1 MPPTVGSQPLIAL
14 SAVVL
19 DTETT
24 GLDPR
29 SDRLV
34 QIGAVRIELGALSS
48 RVFETLVHPGGPIPP
63 AASAIHGIT
72 DADVADAPLP
82 AVAIAA
88 LRDFAGDAPLIG
100 HTLSFDLA
108 VLNRQDRAE
117 AGGASVD
124 TWLARRTL
132 DVRLLARVAEPS
144 LTRDDLDS
152 LCTRY
157 QVPNPARHTAV
168 SDATATAL
176 VFLALLPGLRERG
189 IRTLA
194 EAEVAS
200 RRLMERDARA
210 QGGLIAPPAPAS
222 DAPAGLSRIDSF
234 PYRHR
239 VSAVMSAPP
248 LTADASLRVTDAL
261 ALLIGR
267 RVSSVFVRL
276 VPPGVGW
283 GIVTERDLLLV
294 LHDRGPAGFGMTLG
308 DLATRTLESVD
319 AGDHVYRAIG
329 RMTRLGVRHLGV
341 LDATGTLVGALTPRN
356 LMRQRATTAIVLG
369 DQVDC
374 ARNEADLAT
383 AWALLPGMV
392 RALLD
397 DAVDPRDIAGVISAE
412 LRAMTRRCAELA
424 VERMAREGFGPP
436 PVPFCVLVLGSA
448 GRGESLMAADQ
459 DNAIVFAEGDP
470 GSPADRWFA
479 TMAGYMNLMLDAAGV
494 PLCKGGVMA
503 RETAWRLDLKG
514 WAARIEHWV
523 RRHRPDDLLNVDIFF
538 DLVPAYGDR
547 ALADTVLDTAWRA
560 GRAAPDFLKL
570 MAVRAGDRRAPLT
583 FLGRV
588 RTDEAGRVDVKR
600 AGLLP
605 IFSAARVLAIR
616 HGVRAQGSADRVQG
630 VLAAGVGS
638 PADAEAVLAAHR
650 LMMEACLRQQLADAE
665 AGVPLSPRVAPASLP
680 PALRQGLPGAFRAV
694 ATIVD
699 WVNEGRLG

>member
-1 MPPTVGSQPLIAL
+1 MSRTAGSQPLIAL

-34 QIGAVRIELGALSS
+34 QIGAVRIESGALSS
-48 RVFETLVHPGGPIPP
+48 RGFETLVHPGGPIPRV
-63 AASAIHGIT
+63 ASAIHGIT
-72 DADVADAPLP
+72 DADVADAPTP
-82 AVAIAA
+82 AAAIAA
-88 LRDFAGDAPLIG
+88 LRDFAGDAPLVG

-108 VLNRQDRAE
+108 ILDRQDGREGAWRERRA
-117 AGGASVD
+117 
-124 TWLARRTL
+124 L
-132 DVRLLARVAEPS
+132 DVRLLARAADPA

-152 LCTRY
+152 LCARFA
-157 QVPNPARHTAV
+157 VPNQARHTAL

-176 VFLALLPGLRERG
+176 VFLALLPVLRERG

-194 EAEVAS
+194 EAEAAC

-210 QGGLIAPPAPAS
+210 QGGLMVAPSAPA
-222 DAPAGLSRIDSF
+222 AEPPTALSRIDSF

-248 LTADASLRVTDAL
+248 LVADASLTVADAL
-261 ALLIGR
+261 ALLIWHA
-267 RVSSVFVRL
+267 VSSVFVRM
-276 VPPGVGW
+276 VPPSVGW
-283 GIVTERDLLLV
+283 GIVTERDLLRV
-294 LHDRGPAGFGMTLG
+294 LNDQGPAGFGRTLG
-308 DLATRTLESVD
+308 ELAGRSLESVE

-374 ARNEADLAT
+374 ATNEADLAA

-424 VERMAREGFGPP
+424 VERMARDGFGPP

-459 DNAIVFAEGDP
+459 DNAIVFAEGEPD
-470 GSPADRWFA
+470 GPADRWFA
-479 TMAGYMNLMLDAAGV
+479 TMAGHMNLILDAAGV

-503 RETAWRLDLKG
+503 REAAWRLDLKG
-514 WAARIEHWV
+514 WTARVEHWV
-523 RRHRPDDLLNVDIFF
+523 RRQKPEDLLNVDIFF
-538 DLVPAYGDR
+538 DLAPVYGDR
-547 ALADTVLDTAWRA
+547 ALADSVLDTAWRA

-570 MAVRAGDRRAPLT
+570 MAVRAGERQAALS

-600 AGLLP
+600 AALLP

-616 HGVRAQGSADRVQG
+616 HDVRAQGSADRLLG
-630 VLAAGVGS
+630 VLAKGVGS
-638 PADAEAVLAAHR
+638 QVDAEAILAAHR
-650 LMMEACLRQQLADAE
+650 VVMEACLRQQLADAE
-665 AGVPLSPRVAPASLP
+665 AGVPLSPRVAPAALP
-680 PALRQGLPGAFRAV
+680 PGLRQALPGAFRAV
-694 ATIVD
+694 ATVVD